1 MTVPQPEWDI
11 ELTNAKFR
19 GRNVGMA
26 MLKFVPAVGQTVP
39 FATVINTDGSET
51 FPTGYTSFGGLGAIG
66 LCAAVKTTA
75 GVPADTDFSGATP
88 VVPVPPIGS
97 ILYSTSTKKLY
108 VKDAA
113 ASYLASVALT

>member
-1 MTVPQPEWDI
+1 MTVPMPEWDV
-11 ELTNAKFR
+11 ELTNAKIR
-19 GRNVGMA
+19 ARQTA
-26 MLKFVPAVGQTVP
+26 TPTLKLVPAVSQTVALITP
-39 FATVINTDGSET
+39 VNTDASVT
-51 FPTGYTSFGGLGAIG
+51 FPTGYTSFGGVGSIG
-66 LCAAVKTTA
+66 LMAAVKTTA

-97 ILYSTSTKKLY
+97 IVYSTSTKKLY